1 MVKISVYISQH
12 YHYIT
17 SDNCAHLTR
26 CTIFAILFVIYVTLH
41 KSMGDVELK

>member
-12 YHYIT
+12 LYCIT
-17 SDNCAHLTR
+17 LEYCAHLTI

-41 KSMGDVELK
+41 KSMGLVELK